1 MMELPGPTL
10 IQNIKRRQEA
20 EAPGRF
26 LGIVPYANVER
37 PGCFNLGEACIS
49 DGSTQIRTFCESL

>member
-20 EAPGRF
+20 EAWNDLDVSNVVKPAF
-26 LGIVPYANVER
+26 LMGQLKY
-37 PGCFNLGEACIS
+37 
-49 DGSTQIRTFCESL
+49 